1 MVESFK
7 LRNGKKG
14 PRRLGTRLLRRGTSW
29 LASLG
34 VWCAIKLVQLGL
46 EKLLTG
52 FSCCHRTVLL
62 LLLLLGKQCGL
73 PAQWGA
79 SYLTVKHGTKSRCLE
94 IHRTTSKTLH
104 QVKEARHRRT
114 QTVCFYF
121 YECPEKINPQRQK
134 GGWWLPQV
142 GSDGSQ
148 AQVSSRADGKALR

>member
-62 LLLLLGKQCGL
+62 LLLLGKQCGL

-104 QVKEARHRRT
+104 QVKEARPHT
-114 QTVCFYF
+114 EGFHL
-121 YECPEKINPQRQK
+121 YEM
-134 GGWWLPQV
+134 
-142 GSDGSQ
+142 
-148 AQVSSRADGKALR
+148 SRISKPIEPLSRGAAI